1 MFFSVDFELLGEIK
15 PHDLKPGGADIQVFV
30 LIHPGLFI
38 LLTFVNPKLLSYI
51 SFPFI
56 HPELLSFVSLF
67 FLHLNFYHLPH
78 PSWNSS
84 FSWICVHAFSTSI
97 FFSLFLILNLS
108 KFTFS
113 LSLSRT
119 LKLLYRWLR
128 RTRRSTWA
136 WSLSGGWPGKQCWTE
151 LFWYLG
157 AWVLGTCY
165 LVLTWYLGLVLGTWY
180 LGLVTKLRMKR

>member
-1 MFFSVDFELLGEIK
+1 MIFFTFVFPFSELLSSSLSILNFYFLSLFSLYLNFYPEARWRWYSGLC
-15 PHDLKPGGADIQVFV
+15 PHPSWT
-30 LIHPGLFI
+30 FI

-51 SFPFI
+51 SFPFIVFLI

-108 KFTFS
+108 KFTFTFS
-113 LSLSRT
+113 LSLSKT
-119 LKLLYRWLR
+119 LKTLV
-128 RTRRSTWA
+128 
-136 WSLSGGWPGKQCWTE
+136 QVTE
-151 LFWYLG
+151 ENKEE
-157 AWVLGTCY
+157 
-165 LVLTWYLGLVLGTWY
+165 Y
-180 LGLVTKLRMKR
+180 LGLVTEWRMTR